1 MRTRSVVLL
10 FLFLRHFTI
19 HQRAQGGI
27 LGECMD
33 SSRDRASFG
42 IQGVKKSRAWG
53 AGVPHGAQ
61 GWCVGF
67 ELLLG
72 WVI

>member
-1 MRTRSVVLL
+1 
-10 FLFLRHFTI
+10 
-19 HQRAQGGI
+19 
-27 LGECMD
+27 MD